1 MIQSYIAQLRASL
14 GEMKPVSEARLRE
27 LFGRQDYTSMVK
39 VIRDKMG
46 LDLRV
51 RVGVVNEG
59 GPVGAPA
66 WVSAPKPMPR
76 FGTAE
81 FQQTLVT
88 VFLRKTFVSSHNF
101 EEVAIA
107 IAHELSHIVLF
118 GINHSLQECEEAVD
132 LTAMLLGYRDLY
144 IAGSFCEVRPASF
157 WGRLSLFIEK
167 RVTGVERRTY
177 RTFGYLTPEEVKYAA
192 VILAMPSGSF
202 NVNTSKIKSSARWA
216 FPPIAYSFAVVAI
229 MGFAAWISSPT
240 TTKPALPKLV
250 QNACATRPQ
259 PNEGVYARYDQSPS
273 VAPLTLRTASGSN
286 YFVKIAD
293 AVNGRPILSF
303 YVFGGS
309 TFRVEVPAGSFI
321 LKYATGDN
329 WCGDREL
336 FGASTE
342 IIQTDRIFQ
351 FDYDHGYKI
360 DLIRRRE
367 GNLPA
372 KQISPRIFLN
382 EPSAALTFQVRTVES
397 CDLELSNT
405 LRPHFRNTM
414 SCSARCDMRRR
425 PGS

>member
-1 MIQSYIAQLRASL
+1 MGAKPIRTEMIQSYIAQLRASL

-132 LTAMLLGYRDLY
+132 LAAMLLGYRDLY

-202 NVNTSKIKSSARWA
+202 NVNTSKIKFRA
-216 FPPIAYSFAVVAI
+216 
-229 MGFAAWISSPT
+229 MG
-240 TTKPALPKLV
+240 LP
-250 QNACATRPQ
+250 
-259 PNEGVYARYDQSPS
+259 
-273 VAPLTLRTASGSN
+273 
-286 YFVKIAD
+286 
-293 AVNGRPILSF
+293 
-303 YVFGGS
+303 
-309 TFRVEVPAGSFI
+309 
-321 LKYATGDN
+321 
-329 WCGDREL
+329 
-336 FGASTE
+336 
-342 IIQTDRIFQ
+342 TDRLFLRCSRH
-351 FDYDHGYKI
+351 YGV
-360 DLIRRRE
+360 RR
-367 GNLPA
+367 LD
-372 KQISPRIFLN
+372 F
-382 EPSAALTFQVRTVES
+382 EPDDDKTCAA
-397 CDLELSNT
+397 
-405 LRPHFRNTM
+405 
-414 SCSARCDMRRR
+414 
-425 PGS
+425 